1 MGHLEDQAEVLEQLS
16 ECPPDDT
23 SELLQIVSRGLQA
36 MLACEDCDELRQSLR
51 IIDEEQR
58 RLHPMRGASA
68 A

>member
-1 MGHLEDQAEVLEQLS
+1 VGHLEEQAEILEQLL
-16 ECPPDDT
+16 EFQPDDADD
-23 SELLQIVSRGLQA
+23 LLQIVSCSLQA
-36 MLACEDCDELRQSLR
+36 MLACEEGDELRQSLR